1 MRGAEIVTVSGEE
14 VPLLSMPRL
23 AVVRGRLTGLWAEA
37 GVNFSW
43 TISPAKL
50 DREQA
55 MAIIIAD
62 EDVKWLLPKRDCIE
76 AMRVASGI
84 LMEQRSGAY
93 PTLSGIADP
102 ERKYLAKNVGAVSS
116 CIARGAGGL
125 RPHQSGRLQIS
136 HRAADHWR
144 RSAQLGLQ
152 RRWPGT

>member
-37 GVNFSW
+37 DVNFSW

-62 EDVKWLLPKRDCIE
+62 EDVKWLLPKRDCIGD
-76 AMRVASGI
+76 ARRLGDLDGAAVRRVPYVV
-84 LMEQRSGAY
+84 RHC
-93 PTLSGIADP
+93 
-102 ERKYLAKNVGAVSS
+102 R
-116 CIARGAGGL
+116 
-125 RPHQSGRLQIS
+125 
-136 HRAADHWR
+136 
-144 RSAQLGLQ
+144 
-152 RRWPGT
+152 PGT